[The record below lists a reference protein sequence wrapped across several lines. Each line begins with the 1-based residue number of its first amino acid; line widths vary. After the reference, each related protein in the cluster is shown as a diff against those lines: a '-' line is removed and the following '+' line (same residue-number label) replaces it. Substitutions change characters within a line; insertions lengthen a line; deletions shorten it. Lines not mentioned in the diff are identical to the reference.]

1 MRKHLIALILL
12 MAMLLHAGP
21 VLADGIII
29 IDPPIEPPPQWTPWL
44 TILYH
49 RVTVTIEDQ
58 VATTKVDQVFR
69 NDGKVAAEGTYV
81 FPLPP
86 GAVVQNFVMWV
97 DGQPIEGEILP
108 ADKAREI
115 YEGYVRRQHD
125 PALLEYVGRD
135 AVQARIFPIPPGE
148 ERRIQLE
155 YTQILSLEEGMLH
168 YRYPLNTE
176 RFSALP
182 LEQVSIYVSLTSQT
196 PLRTIY
202 SPSHQNE
209 VVITRED
216 AYHTTL
222 SYEANNVLPD
232 RDFELYAGT
241 TVDDI
246 GANLLTYQTGTED
259 GFFLLMLTPALETET
274 RRVLPRDILLVL
286 DTSGSMD
293 GEKLKQAQDALAYIL
308 KRLNP
313 EDRFNVVAFSSSARA
328 YAQGLQGPQDVD
340 AAIDWVYRLEA
351 LGGTNIYHGLS
362 EALMYAD
369 ETRPTVVVFLTD
381 GMATEG
387 IVDDD
392 ELLRIVEQEAP
403 SSTRIFPFG
412 VGYDVNTLFLDQLAA
427 DHRGIPAYVAPE
439 ERIDEKVSAFYGRI
453 QSPVLTNIALDFGSV
468 QTYDIY
474 PTPLPD
480 LYAGTQLIVAGRYSG
495 SGRQTITLTG
505 EVEGQRE
512 TYTYAGNFTASG
524 EKDFIPRLW
533 ASRKIGYLL
542 TQIRLYGENEEWI
555 SAVVSLSLRYGI
567 ITPYTSF
574 LIEEPGNVLTT
585 EGRVNAADEMTE
597 YFQAAPMEA
606 SGEKAVE
613 DAVMRQE
620 LEAAAAA
627 PTAGAMPALNGEQT
641 TANSVRYV
649 GDKTFLCQDNVCTDT
664 AYVPDKMTAQTIV
677 FMSEAYWQ
685 LTETQPELGAY
696 FAVAEESYFVAPD
709 GTAYHFRMGTEEDT
723 VPRPESAT
731 TPSAETPS
739 SETATP
745 QTETDT
751 TPAATSAMTPA
762 ATPSSGSSSP
772 GICGSAF
779 AVLGLAVG
787 VVLHGKT
794 RKRP

>member
-1 MRKHLIALILL
+1 MRKHLMALILL
-12 MAMLLHAGP
+12 MVMLLHAGS
-21 VLADGIII
+21 VLADGIIV
-29 IDPPIEPPPQWTPWL
+29 IDPPIKPPPDWTPWL
-44 TILYH
+44 TIRYH

-69 NDGKVAAEGTYV
+69 NDGKMAAEGTYV

-86 GAVVQNFVMWV
+86 GAVVQHFVMWV

-115 YEGYVRRQHD
+115 YEDYVRRQRD

-135 AVQARIFPIPPGE
+135 AVRARIFPIPAGE

-155 YTQILSLEEGMLH
+155 YTEILPAEEGMLH

-182 LEQVSIYVSLTSQT
+182 LEQVSISVSLTSQT

-202 SPSHQNE
+202 SSSHQNE
-209 VVITRED
+209 VVITREG
-216 AYHTTL
+216 AYRATL
-222 SYEANNVLPD
+222 SYEANHVFPD
-232 RDFELYAGT
+232 RDFELYAST
-241 TVDDI
+241 TTDDI
-246 GANLLTYQTGTED
+246 GANLLTYQSGEED

-313 EDRFNVVAFSSSARA
+313 EDRFNVVAFSSGARA
-328 YAQGLQGPQDVD
+328 YAPALQGPQEAE
-340 AAIDWVYRLEA
+340 AAIAWVYQLEA
-351 LGGTNIYHGLS
+351 LGGTNIYLGLS
-362 EALMYAD
+362 EALAQAD
-369 ETRPTVVVFLTD
+369 GTRPTVVVFLTD

-392 ELLRIVEQEAP
+392 TLLSTLAQETPAAA
-403 SSTRIFPFG
+403 RIFPFG

-427 DHRGIPAYVAPE
+427 DHRGVPAYVAPE

-453 QSPVLTNIALDFGSV
+453 QSPVLTNIALDFGGV
-468 QTYDIY
+468 QTYDVF

-480 LYAGTQLIVAGRYSG
+480 LFAGTQLILAGRYSG
-495 SGRQTITLTG
+495 SGAQTITLTG

-524 EKDFIPRLW
+524 DKDFIPRLW

-542 TQIRLYGENEEWI
+542 TQIRLYGEKEEWI

-574 LIEEPGNVLTT
+574 LVEEPNTILSS
-585 EGRVNAADEMTE
+585 EGRMRVTEEAAE
-597 YFQAAPMEA
+597 YFQAAPMA
-606 SGEKAVE
+606 PSGEKAVE

-627 PTAGAMPALNGEQT
+627 PTAGAIPAPDGGLAA
-641 TANSVRYV
+641 ANSVRYV
-649 GDKTFLCQDNVCTDT
+649 GDKTFLCQANVCTDT
-664 AYVPDKMTAQTIV
+664 AYIPDKMTPQTIV

-685 LTETQPELGAY
+685 LTETHPELSAY

-709 GTAYHFRMGTEEDT
+709 GTAYHFRLGTEADA
-723 VPRPESAT
+723 VPRPEPSAATPSAT
-731 TPSAETPS
+731 TPS
-739 SETATP
+739 
-745 QTETDT
+745 QTTTSPTTDT
-751 TPAATSAMTPA
+751 TPPTTPPATPTAP
-762 ATPSSGSSSP
+762 TPSSGSPGLCSSAA
-772 GICGSAF
+772 IL
-779 AVLGLAVG
+779 LGLSVG
-787 VVLHGKT
+787 VVFHREKAQH
-794 RKRP
+794 

>member
-1 MRKHLIALILL
+1 MKKQLMALIVL
-12 MAMLLHAGP
+12 MVMLLHAGP

-29 IDPPIEPPPQWTPWL
+29 IDPPIQPPPDWTPWL
-44 TILYH
+44 TIRYH

-69 NDGKVAAEGTYV
+69 NDGRMAAEGTYV

-115 YEGYVRRQHD
+115 YEGYVRRQRD

-135 AVQARIFPIPPGE
+135 AVRARIFPIPAGE

-155 YTQILSLEEGMLH
+155 YTQILSLDEGMLH

-182 LEQVSIYVSLTSQT
+182 LEQVSISVNLTSQT
-196 PLRTIY
+196 PLRTVY
-202 SPSHQNE
+202 SSSHQNE
-209 VVITRED
+209 VVITREG
-216 AYHTTL
+216 AYRASV
-222 SYEANNVLPD
+222 SYEVNHVLPD
-232 RDFELYAGT
+232 RDFELYASAT
-241 TVDDI
+241 TDDI
-246 GANLLTYQTGTED
+246 GANLLTYQTGAED

-313 EDRFNVVAFSSSARA
+313 EDRFNVVAFSSGARA
-328 YAQGLQGPQDVD
+328 YAPTLQGPQEAED
-340 AAIDWVYRLEA
+340 AIAWVYRLEA
-351 LGGTNIYHGLS
+351 LGGTNIYLGLS
-362 EALMYAD
+362 EALAQAD
-369 ETRPTVVVFLTD
+369 GSRPTIVVFLTD

-392 ELLRIVEQEAP
+392 TLLSTLAQETPAAA
-403 SSTRIFPFG
+403 RIFPFG
-412 VGYDVNTLFLDQLAA
+412 VGYDVNTLLLDQLAA

-453 QSPVLTNIALDFGSV
+453 QSPVLTNIALDFGGV
-468 QTYDIY
+468 QTYDVY

-495 SGRQTITLTG
+495 SGARTITLTG

-512 TYTYAGNFTASG
+512 TYTYAANFTASG

-555 SAVVSLSLRYGI
+555 SAVVNLSLRYGI

-574 LIEEPGNVLTT
+574 LVEEPGNVLTT
-585 EGRVNAADEMTE
+585 EGRQNAADEMTD
-597 YFQAAPMEA
+597 YFQAAPMA
-606 SGEKAVE
+606 PSGEKAVE

-627 PTAGAMPALNGEQT
+627 PTAGAIPAPDGGQASASN
-641 TANSVRYV
+641 VRYV
-649 GDKTFLCQDNVCTDT
+649 GDKTFLCQANVCTDT
-664 AYVPDKMTAQTIV
+664 AYIPDKMTAQTII

-685 LTETQPELGAY
+685 LTETHPELSTY

-709 GTAYHFRMGTEEDT
+709 GTAYHFRLGTEADI
-723 VPRPESAT
+723 VARPENTSAT
-731 TPSAETPS
+731 V
-739 SETATP
+739 TP

-751 TPAATSAMTPA
+751 TPTATSPA
-762 ATPSSGSSSP
+762 IPSMPSPLSGSP
-772 GICGSAF
+772 GLCGSA
-779 AVLGLAVG
+779 AMLLSLSVG
-787 VVLHGKT
+787 IVVMQRKKT
-794 RKRP
+794 QH

>member
-1 MRKHLIALILL
+1 MRRQLMALILV
-12 MAMLLHAGP
+12 MVMLLHAGP

-29 IDPPIEPPPQWTPWL
+29 IDPPIVPPPPDWTPWL
-44 TILYH
+44 TIRYH

-69 NDGKVAAEGTYV
+69 NDGRMAAEGTYV

-86 GAVVQNFVMWV
+86 GAVVQHFVMWV

-115 YEGYVRRQHD
+115 YEDYVRRQRD

-135 AVQARIFPIPPGE
+135 AVRARIFPIPAGE

-182 LEQVSIYVSLTSQT
+182 LEQVSISVSLTSQT
-196 PLRTIY
+196 PLRAVY

-209 VVITRED
+209 VIITREG
-216 AYHTTL
+216 AYRANI
-222 SYEANNVLPD
+222 SYEANHVLPD
-232 RDFELYAGT
+232 RDFELYASA

-246 GANLLTYQTGTED
+246 GANLLTYQTGAED

-313 EDRFNVVAFSSSARA
+313 EDRFNIVAFSSGVRL
-328 YAQGLQGPQDVD
+328 YAPTLQGPQEAE
-340 AAIDWVYRLEA
+340 AAIAWVYRLEA
-351 LGGTNIYHGLS
+351 LGGTNIYLGLS
-362 EALMYAD
+362 EALAQAD
-369 ETRPTVVVFLTD
+369 GTRPTVIVFLTD

-387 IVDDD
+387 IVDNDT
-392 ELLRIVEQEAP
+392 LLSTLAQETARNALAAA
-403 SSTRIFPFG
+403 RIFPFG

-427 DHRGIPAYVAPE
+427 DHGGVPAYVAPE

-453 QSPVLTNIALDFGSV
+453 QSPVLTNIALDFGGV
-468 QTYDIY
+468 QTYDVF

-495 SGRQTITLTG
+495 SGARTITLSG

-512 TYTYAGNFTASG
+512 TYTYAVNFTAADDR
-524 EKDFIPRLW
+524 DFIPRLW

-542 TQIRLYGENEEWI
+542 TQIRLNGENEEWI
-555 SAVVSLSLRYGI
+555 SAVVNLSLRYGI

-574 LIEEPGNVLTT
+574 LVEEPNVILSS
-585 EGRVNAADEMTE
+585 EGRLRVTEEAAEYFNAAPL
-597 YFQAAPMEA
+597 AP

-627 PTAGAMPALNGEQT
+627 PTAGAMPAPDGML
-641 TANSVRYV
+641 ANASSVRYV
-649 GDKTFLCQDNVCTDT
+649 GDKTFLCQANVCTDT
-664 AYVPDKMTAQTIV
+664 AYVPDKMTPQTII

-685 LTETQPELGAY
+685 LTETHPELSAY

-709 GTAYHFRMGTEEDT
+709 GTAYHFRLGTEADI
-723 VPRPESAT
+723 VARPETALV
-731 TPSAETPS
+731 
-739 SETATP
+739 TATP
-745 QTETDT
+745 QPEIST
-751 TPAATSAMTPA
+751 TPTPTSPA
-762 ATPSSGSSSP
+762 ISPAPPSSSGGPGLCSSAAILLSVSM
-772 GICGSAF
+772 GI
-779 AVLGLAVG
+779 
-787 VVLHGKT
+787 VLHKKKLTPRAT
-794 RKRP
+794 RIY

>member
-1 MRKHLIALILL
+1 MRRQLMALILL
-12 MAMLLHAGP
+12 MVMLLHAGP

-29 IDPPIEPPPQWTPWL
+29 IDPPIVPPPPDWSPWL
-44 TILYH
+44 TIRYH

-58 VATTKVDQVFR
+58 VATTTVDQVFR
-69 NDGKVAAEGTYV
+69 NDGKIAAEGTYV

-115 YEGYVRRQHD
+115 YEGYVRRQRD

-135 AVQARIFPIPPGE
+135 TVRARIFPIPAGE

-155 YTQILSLEEGMLH
+155 YTQILSIDEGLLH

-196 PLRTIY
+196 PLRTVY

-209 VVITRED
+209 VIITREG
-216 AYHTTL
+216 AYQASI
-222 SYEANNVLPD
+222 SYEANHVLPD
-232 RDFELYAGT
+232 RDFELYVSAT
-241 TVDDI
+241 ADDI
-246 GANLLTYQTGTED
+246 GANLLTYQSGSED
-259 GFFLLMLTPALETET
+259 GFFLLMLTPALKTET

-313 EDRFNVVAFSSSARA
+313 EDRFNVVAFSSGARV
-328 YAQGLQGPQDVD
+328 YAPTLQGPQEAE
-340 AAIDWVYRLEA
+340 AAIAWVYRLEA
-351 LGGTNIYHGLS
+351 LGGTNIYLGLS
-362 EALMYAD
+362 EALAQTD
-369 ETRPTVVVFLTD
+369 GTRPTVVVFLTD

-392 ELLRIVEQEAP
+392 TLLSTLAQEAP
-403 SSTRIFPFG
+403 AAARLFPFG

-427 DHRGIPAYVAPE
+427 EHRGVPAYVAPQ

-453 QSPVLTNIALDFGSV
+453 QSPVLTSITLDFGGV
-468 QTYDIY
+468 QTYDVY

-495 SGRQTITLTG
+495 SGARTITLTG
-505 EVEGQRE
+505 EVEGRRE
-512 TYTYAGNFTASG
+512 TYTYAGNFTATG
-524 EKDFIPRLW
+524 GRDFIPRLW

-542 TQIRLYGENEEWI
+542 TQIRLYGEKEEWI
-555 SAVVSLSLRYGI
+555 GAVVNLSLRYGI

-574 LIEEPGNVLTT
+574 LVEEPDNILSS
-585 EGRVNAADEMTE
+585 EGRLRVTEEAAE
-597 YFQAAPMEA
+597 YFQAAPMA
-606 SGEKAVE
+606 PSGEKAVE

-627 PTAGAMPALNGEQT
+627 PTAGAMPAPDGALT
-641 TANSVRYV
+641 SASSVRYV
-649 GDKTFLCQDNVCTDT
+649 GDKTFLCRANVCTDT
-664 AYVPDKMTAQTIV
+664 DYIPDTMTPQTIV
-677 FMSEAYWQ
+677 FMSEAYWA
-685 LTETQPELGAY
+685 LTARQPELSAY
-696 FAVAEESYFVAPD
+696 FAIAEESYFVAPD
-709 GTAYHFRMGTEEDT
+709 GTAYHFRLGTEADAVE
-723 VPRPESAT
+723 RPETAPATDTPQVETGT
-731 TPSAETPS
+731 TP
-739 SETATP
+739 TATSP
-745 QTETDT
+745 
-751 TPAATSAMTPA
+751 ATSAAP
-762 ATPSSGSSSP
+762 TPSSGGGP
-772 GICGSAF
+772 GICGSA
-779 AVLGLAVG
+779 AILLTLSMGIVLQ
-787 VVLHGKT
+787 
-794 RKRP
+794 RKRLTPRAARIY

>member
-1 MRKHLIALILL
+1 MKKQLITLILL
-12 MAMLLHAGP
+12 MGILLHTGP

-29 IDPPIEPPPQWTPWL
+29 IDPPVEPPPDWTPWL
-44 TILYH
+44 TIRYH

-69 NDGKVAAEGTYV
+69 NDGKAAAEGTYI

-86 GAVVQNFVMWV
+86 GAAVQNFVMWI

-115 YEGYVRRQHD
+115 YESYVRRQRD

-135 AVQARIFPIPPGE
+135 AVQARIFPIPAGE
-148 ERRIQLE
+148 ERRVQLE
-155 YTQILSLEEGMLH
+155 YTEILPFEEGMLH

-182 LEQVSIYVSLTSQT
+182 LEQVSISVSLTSQT

-209 VVITRED
+209 VVIAREG
-216 AYHTTL
+216 AQRATL
-222 SYEANNVLPD
+222 SYEANHVLPD
-232 RDFELYAGT
+232 RDFELYASVT
-241 TVDDI
+241 TEREDSRDI
-246 GANLLTYQTGTED
+246 GANLLTYQTGAED

-274 RRVLPRDILLVL
+274 HHVLPRDILLVL

-313 EDRFNVVAFSSSARA
+313 EDRFNVVAFSSGVRM
-328 YAQGLQGPQDVD
+328 YAPTLQGPQETE
-340 AAIDWVYRLEA
+340 AAIAWVYRLEA

-362 EALMYAD
+362 EALAQAD
-369 ETRPTVVVFLTD
+369 GTRPTIVVFLTD

-387 IVDDD
+387 ITDDD
-392 ELLRIVEQEAP
+392 TLLSTLTQEAP
-403 SSTRIFPFG
+403 AAVRIFPFG

-427 DHRGIPAYVAPE
+427 DHRGVPAYVAPE

-453 QSPVLTNIALDFGSV
+453 QSPVLTNIALDFDGV
-468 QTYDIY
+468 QTYDVY

-480 LYAGTQLIVAGRYSG
+480 LYAGMQLIIAGRYSG
-495 SGRQTITLTG
+495 SGARTITLTG
-505 EVEGQRE
+505 DVEGRRE
-512 TYTYAGNFTASG
+512 TYTYNGNFTTSG
-524 EKDFIPRLW
+524 DKDFIPRLW

-542 TQIRLYGENEEWI
+542 TQIRLHGEKEEWI
-555 SAVVSLSLRYGI
+555 GAVVDLSLRYGI

-574 LIEEPGNVLTT
+574 LVEEPGNVLTS
-585 EGRVNAADEMTE
+585 EGRQNAADQVTE
-597 YFQAAPMEA
+597 YFQATPMAP

-627 PTAGAMPALNGEQT
+627 PTAGSMSPAPDGSI
-641 TANSVRYV
+641 TAPGQSSVRYV
-649 GDKTFLCQDNVCTDT
+649 GDKTFLCKDNVCTDT
-664 AYVPDKMTAQTIV
+664 AYIPDKMTPQTV
-677 FMSEAYWQ
+677 TFMSETYWQ
-685 LTETQPELGAY
+685 LTTTQPDLSAY
-696 FAVAEESYFVAPD
+696 FAVAEETYFVAPD
-709 GTAYHFRMGTEEDT
+709 GTAYHFHLGTEADA
-723 VPRPESAT
+723 VARPETSPAT
-731 TPSAETPS
+731 E
-739 SETATP
+739 TP
-745 QTETDT
+745 QTETGT
-751 TPAATSAMTPA
+751 TPTASSTATPA
-762 ATPSSGSSSP
+762 TTTPTSGSP
-772 GICGSAF
+772 GMCGG
-779 AVLGLAVG
+779 AVALLSFGVG

-794 RKRP
+794 RKRA

>member
-1 MRKHLIALILL
+1 MKKQLMALILL
-12 MAMLLHAGP
+12 MVMLLHAGP

-29 IDPPIEPPPQWTPWL
+29 IDPPIEPLPHWMPWL
-44 TILYH
+44 TIRYH

-69 NDGKVAAEGTYV
+69 NDSKMAAEGTYV

-97 DGQPIEGEILP
+97 DGQPIEGQILP

-115 YEGYVRRQHD
+115 YEGYVRRQRD

-135 AVQARIFPIPPGE
+135 AVQARIFPIPAGE

-182 LEQVSIYVSLTSQT
+182 LEQVSIYVSLTSKT

-202 SPSHQNE
+202 SSSHQNE
-209 VVITRED
+209 VVITRDE
-216 AYHTTL
+216 AYRATV
-222 SYEANNVLPD
+222 SYEANHVLPD
-232 RDFELYAGT
+232 RDFELYAST
-241 TVDDI
+241 TTDDI
-246 GANLLTYQTGTED
+246 GANLLTYQTGAED
-259 GFFLLMLTPALETET
+259 GFFLLMLTPALEIET

-308 KRLNP
+308 RRLNP
-313 EDRFNVVAFSSSARA
+313 EDRFNVVAFSSGARA
-328 YAQGLQGPQDVD
+328 YAHALQGPQEAE
-340 AAIDWVYRLEA
+340 AAIEWVYRLEA

-362 EALMYAD
+362 EALMHAD

-392 ELLRIVEQEAP
+392 KLLSVVAQEAP

-427 DHRGIPAYVAPE
+427 DHRGVPAYVAPQ

-453 QSPVLTNIALDFGSV
+453 QSPVLTNIALDFGGV
-468 QTYDIY
+468 QTYDVF

-480 LYAGTQLIVAGRYSG
+480 LFAGTQLIIAGRYSG
-495 SGRQTITLTG
+495 SGAQTIMLTG

-512 TYTYAGNFTASG
+512 TYTYAGNFTASSD
-524 EKDFIPRLW
+524 KDFIPRLW

-542 TQIRLYGENEEWI
+542 TQIRLYGEKEEWI

-574 LIEEPGNVLTT
+574 LVEEPGNVLST
-585 EGRVNAADEMTE
+585 EGRARAADELTE
-597 YFQAAPMEA
+597 YFQAAPMA
-606 SGEKAVE
+606 PSGEKAVE

-620 LEAAAAA
+620 MESAAAA
-627 PTAGAMPALNGEQT
+627 PTADAMPAPDGAL
-641 TANSVRYV
+641 ANASSVRYV
-649 GDKTFLCQDNVCTDT
+649 GDKTFLCQVNVCTDT
-664 AYVPDKMTAQTIV
+664 AYIPDKMTPQTII

-685 LTETQPELGAY
+685 LTATQPELSAY
-696 FAVAEESYFVAPD
+696 FAVAEETYFVAPD
-709 GTAYHFRMGTEEDT
+709 GTAYHFRLGTEADA
-723 VPRPESAT
+723 VARPETSPAT
-731 TPSAETPS
+731 E
-739 SETATP
+739 TP
-745 QTETDT
+745 QTETGT
-751 TPAATSAMTPA
+751 TPTVSSPATPTAT
-762 ATPSSGSSSP
+762 TPSSRSP
-772 GICGSAF
+772 GICGG
-779 AVLGLAVG
+779 AVALLGLG
-787 VVLHGKT
+787 VSIVFHGKT
-794 RKRP
+794 RKRR